1 MSQYLKFILELI
13 LIVFIVLFFYV
24 LTIDLF
30 IFNRAFLE
38 FAYLSWLFYLL
49 PILLSLIFLLGAVFF
64 KNYLFKGILI
74 VLSNSYLALSFFM
87 ILGVYCEEEKNLS
100 SIHIL
105 IVILISLLLGGIHF
119 KKLLPG
125 LPRHYIFLVG
135 FASII
140 VLADLYFTLISYDL
154 FYVNLMTFLEI
165 IYQR

>member
-1 MSQYLKFILELI
+1 
-13 LIVFIVLFFYV
+13 
-24 LTIDLF
+24 
-30 IFNRAFLE
+30 
-38 FAYLSWLFYLL
+38 
-49 PILLSLIFLLGAVFF
+49 
-64 KNYLFKGILI
+64 
-74 VLSNSYLALSFFM
+74 M
-87 ILGVYCEEEKNLS
+87 ILGIYCEEEKILG

-119 KKLLPG
+119 KKLLPD

-154 FYVNLMTFLEI
+154 FYVNLMTFLEV